1 MRSAI
6 APSLTLAALFAL
18 AGCVAPSEPE
28 PRPAP
33 PVPVPT
39 PAPAPAPRP
48 TPAADLH
55 DWPLS
60 PGSWS
65 YRREAGATVA
75 AFGAAGMA
83 PELSLRCDPAAGR
96 IVLALRGQA
105 TGPLSATVRTSS
117 TVRTVALAPAASGD
131 LTTSLAARDGL
142 IDAMGF
148 SRGRFI
154 VEMAG
159 QPPLVVPAWAEI
171 LRVAEDCR
179 S

>member
-6 APSLTLAALFAL
+6 ASSLTLAALFAL

-33 PVPVPT
+33 PVPTPM
-39 PAPAPAPRP
+39 PAPAPTPRA
-48 TPAADLH
+48 TPSADWR

-65 YRREAGATVA
+65 YRREAGTTVA
-75 AFGAAGMA
+75 AFGAPGAA
-83 PELSLRCDPAAGR
+83 SELSLRCDPAAGR
-96 IVLALRGQA
+96 ITLARRGQA
-105 TGPLSATVRTSS
+105 AAPLSATIRTSS
-117 TVRTVALAPAASGD
+117 TARTVALAPGAAGE

-142 IDAMGF
+142 IDAMGY

-171 LRVAEDCR
+171 LRIAEDCR